1 MWTDRVFAGLL
12 VVPFLLGAAAVPSE
26 ESRPAFAFADRE
38 IAESSGLVVDPGDPG
53 TVWTVNDSGD
63 AGRVFAV
70 DATSGETVG
79 VTTWSDDPTDV
90 EGLAPA
96 GPGEAWVGD
105 IGDNLERRD
114 AVQVARVPVGREDQ
128 QVDVPVYELT
138 YPDGAHDAETLLADP
153 TTGRLYLATK
163 SVLGG
168 SLYAAPEQLRTD
180 GPNRLAKVAEGV
192 LPIATD
198 GGFLPDGR
206 HLVVRNYSAA
216 AVYSFPAV
224 ERLGT
229 FELPAQQQG
238 EGLAVVDASGRLLL
252 SSEGVGAEVVTEQVP
267 ADLLAGGTSSPG
279 TDPSPGAS
287 TSAGADPGP
296 ADASPFT
303 TESREDRE
311 LPEATRTEPNA
322 WPWFLTGLLAVGFI
336 VVLARSLRTR

>member
-1 MWTDRVFAGLL
+1 MWSDRVFAAML
-12 VVPFLLGAAAVPSE
+12 VVPFVLGAAAVPSE
-26 ESRPAFAFADRE
+26 QVRPAFALADQE

-63 AGRVFAV
+63 GGRVFAV
-70 DATSGETVG
+70 DTTTGGTVG

-105 IGDNLERRD
+105 IGDNLERRE

-153 TTGRLYLATK
+153 TSGRLYVATK

-168 SLYAAPEQLRTD
+168 SLYAAPVQLATD
-180 GPNRLAKVAEGV
+180 GPNRLEKVADGV

-206 HLVVRNYSAA
+206 HLVIRNYTAA
-216 AVYSFPAV
+216 AVYSFPAM

-229 FELPAQQQG
+229 FPLPSQQQG
-238 EGLAVVDASGRLLL
+238 EGLAVVDDTGRLLL
-252 SSEGVGAEVVTEQVP
+252 SSEGVGAEVLAAQVP
-267 ADLLAGGTSSPG
+267 ADLLAGAAPTTGP
-279 TDPSPGAS
+279 
-287 TSAGADPGP
+287 SAG
-296 ADASPFT
+296 SSSEFT

-311 LPEATRTEPNA
+311 LPEATQTEPHA
-322 WPWFLTGLLAVGFI
+322 WPWFLTGLLALGFLM
-336 VVLARSLRTR
+336 VLARSLRTR